1 MNCVFFQVNEL
12 HRLYGR
18 QRELMDEMTKREL
31 GEDHIHLQASKAN
44 TFVSLFRSD
53 ISEKTFRHSVNL
65 TSIEPY
71 APSKEMFQDPFSSG
85 ADKTVQPRGDCLSG
99 QNILNECKPSSM
111 KDDTSRK
118 RMLDLELPA
127 EKAINNEYREQ
138 FEEEN
143 PAAKKTNIL
152 ISELQ
157 PQCSSKVNLV
167 ASGNSSSS
175 PSSCRGTFL
184 LFDLN
189 EPVQPFES
197 ECPNSAFESNNIHE
211 EIRVGDLDLSGM
223 ARAECSTLNKEGI
236 LNFP

>member
-1 MNCVFFQVNEL
+1 MNFVFFQVSEL

-18 QRELMDEMTKREL
+18 QRELMDEMKKREL
-31 GEDHIHLQASKAN
+31 VEDHMHLQASKAN
-44 TFVSLFRSD
+44 TSVSLFRSD
-53 ISEKTFRHSVNL
+53 ISEKTFRRSVNL

-71 APSKEMFQDPFSSG
+71 APSKEMFQDPFNSG
-85 ADKTVQPRGDCLSG
+85 ADKTVQPGGDCLSG
-99 QNILNECKPSSM
+99 QNILNECKPSSL
-111 KDDTSRK
+111 KNDTSRK
-118 RMLDLELPA
+118 RILDLELPA
-127 EKAINNEYREQ
+127 EAINNECREQ

-143 PAAKKTNIL
+143 PAKKKNNL

-175 PSSCRGTFL
+175 PSSSRGTFL

-197 ECPNSAFESNNIHE
+197 ECPNLAFESNNIHE
-211 EIRVGDLDLSGM
+211 EIRDRDLDLSGM
-223 ARAECSTLNKEGI
+223 ARADFSTLNKEGI